1 MLNRVL
7 TIKAREQIIAHW
19 SAAGGTDTRS
29 RPVALSFRHVIHFHT
44 DLSAS
49 QRWPLNSLASAST
62 EPLSSFGSPPSSS
75 PVDSSDRF
83 SFAPGPSSAVVITGL
98 EIHSISRSDAPGLS
112 DETSAVTSILS
123 VSASG
128 G

>member
-1 MLNRVL
+1 MLDVKLRNLDERR
-7 TIKAREQIIAHW
+7 A
-19 SAAGGTDTRS
+19 
-29 RPVALSFRHVIHFHT
+29 PYFHT

-49 QRWPLNSLASAST
+49 QRWPLNSFASAST

-83 SFAPGPSSAVVITGL
+83 SFAPVPSSAVVITGL
-98 EIHSISRSDAPGLS
+98 DIHSISLSDAPGLS
-112 DETSAVTSILS
+112 GETSAVTSTLS

>member
-1 MLNRVL
+1 MLDVKLRNLDERR
-7 TIKAREQIIAHW
+7 A
-19 SAAGGTDTRS
+19 
-29 RPVALSFRHVIHFHT
+29 PHFHT
-44 DLSAS
+44 LLSTF

-83 SFAPGPSSAVVITGL
+83 SFAPVPSSAVVITGL
-98 EIHSISRSDAPGLS
+98 EIHSISLSDAPGLS
-112 DETSAVTSILS
+112 GETSAVTSTLS
-123 VSASG
+123 VRPSG